1 MNLVNKK
8 VNLVNKKVKTMEKI
22 KPITFNIYASND
34 EEAEKGRK
42 AIIQFI
48 NIMGQHGA
56 RVSGNKLHEAISRL
70 GENTFILS
78 QIINFFKR

>member
-1 MNLVNKK
+1 MDVRN
-8 VNLVNKKVKTMEKI
+8 I
-22 KPITFNIYASND
+22 SFNIYASSD

-56 RVSGNKLHEAISRL
+56 MVSGNKIAEAVGKLNGSP
-70 GENTFILS
+70 FVFS
-78 QIINFFKR
+78 QIINFFKK

>member
-1 MNLVNKK
+1 MAKG
-8 VNLVNKKVKTMEKI
+8 I
-22 KPITFNIYASND
+22 KQISFNIYADTD

-56 RVSGNKLHEAISRL
+56 MVSGEKIADAVAKLNGSP
-70 GENTFILS
+70 FIAS
-78 QIINFFKR
+78 QIIKFFKQ

>member
-1 MNLVNKK
+1 MAKG
-8 VNLVNKKVKTMEKI
+8 I
-22 KPITFNIYASND
+22 KQISFNIYAGSD

-56 RVSGNKLHEAISRL
+56 MVSGEKIADAVSKFS
-70 GENTFILS
+70 TSPFIAS
-78 QIINFFKR
+78 QIIKFFKQ

>member
-1 MNLVNKK
+1 
-8 VNLVNKKVKTMEKI
+8 MEGI
-22 KPITFNIYASND
+22 RPITFNIYASSD

-56 RVSGNKLHEAISRL
+56 KVSGEKIAEAV
-70 GENTFILS
+70 GELQSSPFIAS
-78 QIINFFKR
+78 QIINFFKQ